1 VRTRDRLPI
10 VIKALCAR
18 SPAPRDIERL
28 RREYEIGRRLD
39 SPYVIE
45 PYDLEMD
52 EGRLM
57 LIAKDFGGEPLSRFL
72 GAPLDV
78 GWFLDIAIQLAAAL
92 AYIHR
97 QGIVHRDIKP
107 ANILIYTR
115 TGEVKLTNFGI
126 AAPLA
131 HISIS
136 TPSSSLIEGSL
147 AYMSPE
153 QTGRMN
159 RGIDYRSDL
168 YSIGVTFYEMLT
180 GALPF

>member
-28 RREYEIGRRLD
+28 RREYEIGLPRR
-39 SPYVIE
+39 
-45 PYDLEMD
+45 
-52 EGRLM
+52 
-57 LIAKDFGGEPLSRFL
+57 
-72 GAPLDV
+72 PLDV

-107 ANILIYTR
+107 ANILIHTR